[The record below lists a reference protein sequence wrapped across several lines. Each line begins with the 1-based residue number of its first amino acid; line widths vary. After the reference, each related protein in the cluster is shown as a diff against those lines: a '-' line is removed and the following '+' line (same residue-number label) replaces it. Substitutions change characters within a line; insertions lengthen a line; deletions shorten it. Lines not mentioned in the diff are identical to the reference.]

1 MEKLG
6 EYDLVLVQINDEYH
20 LYDLITNEIY
30 EAMSMSYLQQL
41 VELWNKN
48 RYYKGNCGIIKV
60 VI

>member
-20 LYDLITNEIY
+20 LYDLLTNEIY
-30 EAMSMSYLQQL
+30 EAMSVSYLQQL

-48 RYYKGNCGIIKV
+48 RYYKDNCGIIKV